1 MDSAL
6 PSTLRIAAIDL
17 NGQLRGKRI
26 PSEHEAKLAKGG
38 ARLPISALNLDI
50 WGCDIDDSPL
60 VFESGDQ
67 DGILTPSTRGA
78 VPMPWL
84 STASSLTLMQ
94 MLQEDG
100 APYLGEPMA
109 ALSEVLSRF
118 DARGWTVMAATEM
131 EFTLVDDKGEALH
144 PPHSPRDSRRLAA
157 SEVLSV
163 DELDSFDALFS
174 EIYNGATAMGI
185 PLQTMTCESGIGQFE
200 VTLNHQPAMKAA
212 QDALLIKQ
220 LIRATAR
227 KHGVAATFMAKPY
240 ADDAGNGMHVH
251 FSVVDKTGANV
262 FDDGSAEGSDLLR
275 HAVAGCLAAMRASTL
290 IFAPHGPS
298 YDRFA
303 PGAHAPTSV
312 CWGYENRTAALRIP
326 GGSPAARRIE
336 HRVAGGDVNP
346 VLMLASVL
354 SAAFVGIEES
364 MTPPAPVVGNAYAQ
378 EQPQLAESWE
388 AAIDLFE
395 QDAFI
400 ARCLPAEL
408 IRNLVMTKRQELRK
422 LADIPT
428 EQHWQTYLE
437 RV

>member
-6 PSTLRIAAIDL
+6 PPTLRIAAVDL

-26 PSEHEAKLAKGG
+26 PSEHQAKLSKGG

-50 WGCDIDDSPL
+50 WGCDIEDSPL

-100 APYLGEPMA
+100 TPYLGDPMA
-109 ALSEVLSRF
+109 ALAHVLDRYA
-118 DARGWTVMAATEM
+118 ARGWTVMAATEM
-131 EFTLVDDKGEALH
+131 EFTLMDDSGRTLR
-144 PPHSPRDSRRLAA
+144 PPLSPRDGRRLDA
-157 SEVLSV
+157 SEILSL

-174 EIYNGATAMGI
+174 DLYQAASDMGI
-185 PLQTMTCESGIGQFE
+185 PLQTMTCEGGIGQFE
-200 VTLNHQPAMKAA
+200 ITLNHQPAMKAA

-251 FSVVDKTGANV
+251 FSVVDETGANV
-262 FDDGSAEGSDLLR
+262 FDDGTAEGSNLLR
-275 HAVAGCLAAMRASTL
+275 FAVAGCLAAMRASTL

-326 GGSPAARRIE
+326 GGPPAARRIE

-346 VLMLASVL
+346 FLMLASVL
-354 SAAFVGIEES
+354 SAALTGIAER

-388 AAIDLFE
+388 TAIDLFE
-395 QDAFI
+395 HDAFI

>member
-6 PSTLRIAAIDL
+6 PSTLRIAAVDL

-26 PSEHEAKLAKGG
+26 PSEHQAKLSKGG
-38 ARLPISALNLDI
+38 ARLPVSALNLDI
-50 WGCDIDDSPL
+50 WGCDIEDSPL

-67 DGILTPSTRGA
+67 DGILTPSSRDT

-84 STASSLTLMQ
+84 SPPSSLTLMQ
-94 MLQEDG
+94 MLKEDG
-100 APYLGEPMA
+100 APYLGDPMT
-109 ALSEVLSRF
+109 ALADVLSRYA
-118 DARGWTVMAATEM
+118 ARGWTVMAATEM
-131 EFTLVDDKGEALH
+131 EFTLVDDSGESLQ
-144 PPHSPRDSRRLAA
+144 PPRSPRDGRRLAA
-157 SEVLSV
+157 SEILSL
-163 DELDSFDALFS
+163 DELDAYDALFS
-174 EIYNGATAMGI
+174 DLYQSASDMGI
-185 PLQTMTCESGIGQFE
+185 PLQTMTCEGGIGQFE
-200 VTLNHQPAMKAA
+200 ITLNHQDAMKAA

-220 LIRATAR
+220 LIHATAR

-240 ADDAGNGMHVH
+240 SDDAGNGMHVH
-251 FSVVDKTGANV
+251 FSVVDETGANV

-275 HAVAGCLAAMRASTL
+275 NAVAGCIAAMRASTL

-326 GGSPAARRIE
+326 GGPPAARRIE

-346 VLMLASVL
+346 FLMLASVL
-354 SAAFVGIEES
+354 SAALVGIEDG
-364 MTPPAPVVGNAYAQ
+364 MQPPAPIVGNAYAQ

-388 AAIDLFE
+388 AAIDIFE
-395 QDAFI
+395 SDAFI

-408 IRNLVMTKRQELRK
+408 IRNLIMTKRQELHK
-422 LADIPT
+422 LAAIPAA
-428 EQHWQTYLE
+428 QHWQTYLE